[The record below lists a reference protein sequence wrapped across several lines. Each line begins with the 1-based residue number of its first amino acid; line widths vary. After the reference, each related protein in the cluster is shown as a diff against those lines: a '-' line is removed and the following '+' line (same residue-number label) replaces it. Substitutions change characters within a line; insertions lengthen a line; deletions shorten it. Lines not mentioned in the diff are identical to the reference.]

1 MKQVLSV
8 TVRAALLE
16 ELRGLV
22 RQAMAATAQDS
33 GAEPSASVAER
44 ALDDVSAAIYD
55 LVRHRCADAVANATS
70 AKPVVRLIGHIGAH
84 GEIVAVSSFTG
95 EALVPGEQVYVLAS
109 GRVADDATPATPYP
123 NPTAP
128 GDDLHAAIMTIP
140 CDTTGYSDQ
149 DGGITPK
156 RAYMHGHRD
165 ARHAAAK
172 LSLSA
177 DAELERVN
185 TLLLDTEMSLKDA
198 QDERDDALADAE
210 SWRQQAD
217 ARIDDAL
224 RFANERD
231 ELRAALEIAE
241 AALADIGDA
250 DREPGDDVAWCEAR
264 AAEALPAARA
274 ALALKSDQLDSAMC
288 ACGVKQAS
296 DCVEQ
301 WGPDCDLGNNP
312 AHVRRAPDAAEA
324 LLTTALAEG
333 KQPAPACKGDP
344 GECEFHGGC
353 LYDCGATAG
362 RATDASDRLCQPVEL
377 APLQISAIIVALR
390 FHMDV
395 LEKQLQGEPEGGEH
409 EDYMIAQSALK
420 ALTRAG
426 EAVKAAR
433 LQSSRCGLIAP
444 PTDAS

>member
-1 MKQVLSV
+1 MVTMMANDLKSVARVLNEDEPE
-8 TVRAALLE
+8 TVDVGYVDWTGGIALARGTELCRLADARACIAAL
-16 ELRGLV
+16 
-22 RQAMAATAQDS
+22 
-33 GAEPSASVAER
+33 
-44 ALDDVSAAIYD
+44 
-55 LVRHRCADAVANATS
+55 
-70 AKPVVRLIGHIGAH
+70 
-84 GEIVAVSSFTG
+84 
-95 EALVPGEQVYVLAS
+95 EQ
-109 GRVADDATPATPYP
+109 
-123 NPTAP
+123 
-128 GDDLHAAIMTIP
+128 
-140 CDTTGYSDQ
+140 
-149 DGGITPK
+149 
-156 RAYMHGHRD
+156 
-165 ARHAAAK
+165 
-172 LSLSA
+172 
-177 DAELERVN
+177 
-185 TLLLDTEMSLKDA
+185 
-198 QDERDDALADAE
+198 ERDDALADAE

-224 RFANERD
+224 RFADERD

-264 AAEALPAARA
+264 ATEALPVVRA
-274 ALALKSDQLDSAMC
+274 ALAPKSDQLDSRMC
-288 ACGVKQAS
+288 ACGVKPAS

-312 AHVRRAPDAAEA
+312 AHVRRAPDAAEV
-324 LLTTALAEG
+324 LLATALAGG
-333 KQPAPACKGDP
+333 KKPEPACKGDP

-353 LYDCGATAG
+353 LYDCGTTTI
-362 RATDASDRLCQPVEL
+362 RATDAPDRPCQPVEL
-377 APLQISAIIVALR
+377 APLQITAIIVALR

-433 LQSSRCGLIAP
+433 LQSCRRGQAAP